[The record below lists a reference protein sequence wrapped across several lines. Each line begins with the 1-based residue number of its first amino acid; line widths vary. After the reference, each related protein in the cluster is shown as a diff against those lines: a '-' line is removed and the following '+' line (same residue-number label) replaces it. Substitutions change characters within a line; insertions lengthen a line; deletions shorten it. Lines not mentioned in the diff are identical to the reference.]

1 MNALTSYFGSNSTP
15 GVAGNQLWALI
26 YIFVI
31 FAGVSVIV
39 IAMNWLERKAL
50 AHFQVRIGP
59 MRVGP
64 HGLLQPFADALK
76 LMLKEDII
84 PAEADKVVFWVAPLI
99 GLLTAFTVY
108 IVVPFGPTQAVTD
121 MNIGILF
128 MLGVSSLGVL
138 GIVTAGWASNSHYP
152 LIGALRSSA
161 QMVSYEVAMGLAVVS
176 AILMTSLNSDGT
188 GTLSMIEIVRAQ
200 QQQGIWF
207 IFKFFPLGFVA
218 FLIFAVAMVAETNRA
233 PFDLPEAESELTA
246 GFHTEYSGLRWS
258 LFMLGEYAAMVA
270 VSAIAVTLWLGGW
283 LRPFPGWLAGSG
295 WDFFFALWPGL
306 TFLALGGLA
315 FLGVVRMS
323 SAPFFRIQRFG
334 LAVFGLC
341 LAGLGLLLLVIT
353 IAAHAAPS
361 SPFASVNAG
370 IAYVYWFMFKVAVF
384 MYLFIWYRATW
395 PRYRFD
401 QLMRVGWK
409 VLLPISLG
417 VLILTAIVGVRQ
429 EIWAA
434 IQQLLRMRA

>member
-1 MNALTSYFGSNSTP
+1 MLTSFMSYLGSTLTP
-15 GVAGNQLWALI
+15 GSAGNQLWALI
-26 YIFVI
+26 YVLII
-31 FAGVSVIV
+31 FAGVSVTV
-39 IAMNWLERKAL
+39 MCMNWLERKAL
-50 AHFQVRIGP
+50 AHFQVRLGP

-84 PAEADKVVFWVAPLI
+84 PAEADQFVFWVAPLI
-99 GLLTAFTVY
+99 GLLAAFTVY
-108 IVVPFGPTQAVTD
+108 TVIPFGPSQAVSD

-138 GIVTAGWASNSHYP
+138 GIVVAGWASNSHYP

-176 AILMTSLNSDGT
+176 AILMTSMNVSGT
-188 GTLSMIEIVRAQ
+188 GTLSMIGIVEAQ

-207 IFKFFPLGFVA
+207 IFKFFPLGFIA
-218 FLIFAVAMVAETNRA
+218 FGIFAVAMVAEVNRA
-233 PFDLPEAESELTA
+233 PFDLAEAESELTA

-258 LFMLGEYAAMVA
+258 LFMLAEYAAMIA
-270 VSAIAVTLWLGGW
+270 VSSIAVTLWLGGW
-283 LRPFPGWLAGSG
+283 MRPFPNLLHATA
-295 WDFFFALWPGL
+295 WDFIFSLFPGL
-306 TFLALGGLA
+306 TFGGLA
-315 FLGVVRMS
+315 AIALIGAARMPS
-323 SAPFFRIQRFG
+323 QSFFRIQRIG
-334 LAVFGLC
+334 LAVFAALI
-341 LAGLGLLLLVIT
+341 AFIALLLLA
-353 IAAHAAPS
+353 IA
-361 SPFASVNAG
+361 VAG
-370 IAYVYWFMFKVAVF
+370 RSADTSLVARFNQGIDYIYWFVLKVAVF

-417 VLILTAIVGVRQ
+417 VLILTAVVGV
-429 EIWAA
+429 IVS
-434 IQQLLRMRA
+434 